1 MQNKSDDTDL
11 QIQKTN
17 IVIKRVTLK
26 GDINWELGVNI
37 DILLLINKIDNQQR
51 PTV

>member
-11 QIQKTN
+11 QIQKTS
-17 IVIKRVTLK
+17 IVIKRVTLR
-26 GDINWELGVNI
+26 GDINWELRVKI
-37 DILLLINKIDNQQR
+37 DILLLMNKTDNQQR